1 MSSRDE
7 KLESLTQRLKER
19 LEGLRST
26 FAWAS
31 IGDFTRDVPMYED
44 RDEFTETYVG
54 VQVMLEVIRGQLDEM
69 HALNADLARKIE
81 ELEKEVARRK
91 ELEQHKDT
99 FIAFLGHELRNP
111 LTAILYAAQYLKAS
125 LSSKVDR
132 EDVEETSDM
141 IQRQGEYMTR
151 IIRDLLDVSRMLHG
165 KLELQRSSVELG
177 KVLGNAVQT
186 IRPFADEKKQ
196 ELSVHL
202 PHQPVIVHADPVRI
216 EQIASNLLSNAI
228 RYTEENGRI
237 ELHLDVH
244 EEKVLIRVSDN
255 GIGIEPDALE
265 KIFESFFQS
274 DDLHTRREGLGMGL
288 AIARGLARL
297 HGGDVTAHSEGV
309 NRGSEFIFTIPLSA

>member
-165 KLELQRSSVELG
+165 KLELQRSSVKPG

-196 ELSVHL
+196 DLSVHL
-202 PHQPVIVHADPVRI
+202 PPQPVIVHADPVRI

-237 ELHLDVH
+237 ELHLDVQD
-244 EEKVLIRVSDN
+244 EKVLIRVRDK

>member
-196 ELSVHL
+196 ELSLHL
-202 PHQPVIVHADPVRI
+202 PHQPVLVHADPVRI